1 MKVNGTG
8 SYEAVRAYFNQVKK
22 EKEKSAPAAREGRAD
37 RVELSP
43 AAQKLVEYTAALR
56 ELPDVRSKLV
66 EELRRE
72 VSAGTYRPDAGKIAE
87 GIMKERALE
96 KEALAV
102 REVRDGGK

>member
-22 EKEKSAPAAREGRAD
+22 EREKEKAPPAAGERAD

-43 AAQKLVEYTAALR
+43 AALKLARYRAALE
-56 ELPDVRSKLV
+56 ELPQVRSELV

-72 VSAGTYRPDAGKIAE
+72 ISAGTYRPDAGKTAR
-87 GIMKERALE
+87 GILKELALDQ
-96 KEALAV
+96 EAL
-102 REVRDGGK
+102 GGRGGAGK